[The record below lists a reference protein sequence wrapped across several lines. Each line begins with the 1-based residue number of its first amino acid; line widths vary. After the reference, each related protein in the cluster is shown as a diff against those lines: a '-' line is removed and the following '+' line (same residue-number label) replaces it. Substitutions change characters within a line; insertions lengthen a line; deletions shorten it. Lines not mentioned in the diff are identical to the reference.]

1 MSNGS
6 TSNRRIL
13 VADDVPGTVEFLAEM
28 LAQRGYEVATAED
41 GEQCLRQVQEFQP
54 DLVILDIMMP
64 KVHGIDVLKQVRADG
79 TKRDV
84 GFIVCSARSFAVD
97 LKSVRDLGAFDFL
110 MKPFE
115 IQSVLEKVEAFF
127 AGRAPPRRGLAAG
140 SAVTGTAAT
149 PAIVNN
155 VEPYVPTLETAGGYW
170 RMWGTRGSIP
180 VSGPRFARHGGNT
193 ACLEVRAGD
202 DICIIDAGSGIRD
215 LGLKLAA
222 EGPRK
227 IPILI
232 GHTHWDHIQ
241 GFPFF
246 VPAYVP
252 GFEFEIYSASGF
264 GKSLDQLFS
273 GQLDREYF
281 PFEMQDMSA
290 RLGFRSLAENP
301 VRFGK
306 IAVYWEMMNH
316 PGATIGFRV
325 EVDDNRIGYITD
337 NEFLKGYLGSPHSL
351 MYSSALVEPYQKII
365 QFVSDVD
372 VLILEMQYTNEEYP
386 KKIGWGHSSLSNA
399 CLLTKLARAKRLV
412 VTHHDPMHDD
422 DFLQAKLNLT
432 RQILKELDYPIEVSN
447 GFDGYTGYF

>member
-1 MSNGS
+1 
-6 TSNRRIL
+6 
-13 VADDVPGTVEFLAEM
+13 VADDVPGTVLFLSRA
-28 LAQRGYEVATAED
+28 LTKRGFDVRTAED
-41 GEQCLRQVQEFQP
+41 GEQCLRLIREFQP
-54 DLVILDIMMP
+54 ELVILDIMMP
-64 KVHGIDVLKQVRADG
+64 KVHGIDVLKTVRADG
-79 TKRDV
+79 TKKDV
-84 GFIVCSARSFAVD
+84 GFIVCSARSFSVD

-115 IQSVLEKVEAFF
+115 FQSVLEKVEAFF
-127 AGRAPPRRGLAAG
+127 AGRPPPRRGLGPGAA
-140 SAVTGTAAT
+140 VRGTAAG
-149 PAIVNN
+149 PAGLDD
-155 VEPYVPTLETAGGYW
+155 VEPYVPTLETARGYW

-193 ACLEVRAGD
+193 SCLEVRAGD
-202 DICIIDAGSGIRD
+202 DLCILDAGSGIRD
-215 LGLKLAA
+215 LGLQLVR

-227 IPILI
+227 VPLLI

-252 GFEFEIYSASGF
+252 GFEFEIYGASGF

-273 GQLDREYF
+273 GQLDRDYF
-281 PFEMQDMSA
+281 PVELQDMSA
-290 RLGFRSLAENP
+290 RLRFRTLAENP

-306 IAVYWEMMNH
+306 IAVFWEMMNH

-325 EVDDNRIGYITD
+325 EVEGNRIGYVTD
-337 NEFLKGYLGSPHSL
+337 NEFLKGYLGSPLGLTCGSE
-351 MYSSALVEPYQKII
+351 LVEPYQKII
-365 QFVSDVD
+365 QFVADVD

-422 DFLQAKLNLT
+422 DFLQTKLNLT

>member
-1 MSNGS
+1 MSNNGPS
-6 TSNRRIL
+6 TSANRRRIL

-28 LAQRGYEVATAED
+28 LSQRGFQVATAED
-41 GEQCLRQVQEFQP
+41 GEQCLRLVKEFEP

-64 KVHGIDVLKQVRADG
+64 KVHGIDVLKTVRADG
-79 TKRDV
+79 TKKDI
-84 GFIVCSARSFAVD
+84 GFIVCSARSFSVD

-115 IQSVLEKVEAFF
+115 FQNVLEKVDAFF
-127 AGRAPPRRGLAAG
+127 AGRPPRRGLSTASVAAP
-140 SAVTGTAAT
+140 ATGAG
-149 PAIVNN
+149 
-155 VEPYVPTLETAGGYW
+155 EDYVPTLKTANGYW

-193 ACLEVRAGD
+193 SCLEIRAGD
-202 DICIIDAGSGIRD
+202 DICILDAGSGIRD
-215 LGLKLAA
+215 LGLALVK
-222 EGPRK
+222 EGPRR

-246 VPAYVP
+246 VPAYIP
-252 GFEFEIYSASGF
+252 GYEFEIYGASGF
-264 GKSLDQLFS
+264 GKSLDQLFG
-273 GQLDREYF
+273 GQLDRDYF
-281 PFEMQDMSA
+281 PVEMQDMAAGLS
-290 RLGFRSLAENP
+290 FKTLAENP

-306 IAVYWEMMNH
+306 ISVYWEMMNH

-325 EVDDNRIGYITD
+325 EVAGQRIGYITD
-337 NEFLKGYLGSPHSL
+337 NEFLKGYLGSPL
-351 MYSSALVEPYQKII
+351 GLTSASELVQPYQRII
-365 QFVSDVD
+365 QFVADVD
-372 VLILEMQYTNEEYP
+372 VLILEMQYTSEEYP
-386 KKIGWGHSSLSNA
+386 KKIGWGHSSMANA
-399 CLLTKLARAKRLV
+399 CLMTKLARAKRLV

-422 DFLQAKLNLT
+422 DFLQTKLNLT

>member
-1 MSNGS
+1 MSNAPIPK
-6 TSNRRIL
+6 RRIL

-28 LAQRGYEVATAED
+28 LTQRGYEVATAED
-41 GEQCLRQVQEFQP
+41 GEQALERVRSFEP

-64 KVHGIDVLKQVRADG
+64 KVHGIDVLKTIRADG
-79 TKRDV
+79 AKKDV

-97 LKSVRDLGAFDFL
+97 VKSVRDLGAFDFL

-115 IQSVLEKVEAFF
+115 FQSVLEKVEAFF
-127 AGRAPPRRGLAAG
+127 AGRPPRRALSGAGVAAAPT
-140 SAVTGTAAT
+140 SAQITGA
-149 PAIVNN
+149 
-155 VEPYVPTLETAGGYW
+155 YRPTLETARGYW

-193 ACLEVRAGD
+193 SCLEVRTGD
-202 DICIIDAGSGIRD
+202 DLCIIDAGSGIRD
-215 LGLKLAA
+215 LGLTLLKD
-222 EGPRK
+222 GPRK
-227 IPILI
+227 VPLLI

-252 GFEFEIYSASGF
+252 GWEFEIYGASGF

-273 GQLDREYF
+273 GQLDRDYF
-281 PFEMQDMSA
+281 PVEMQDMSA
-290 RLGFRSLAENP
+290 RLTFRTLGENP
-301 VRFGK
+301 LRVGK
-306 IAVYWEMMNH
+306 IAVYWELMNH
-316 PGATIGFRV
+316 PGATIGFRIEV
-325 EVDDNRIGYITD
+325 EGQRIGYVTD
-337 NEFLKGYLGSPHSL
+337 NEFLKGYLGSPLALTRASE
-351 MYSSALVEPYQKII
+351 LVEPYERII
-365 QFVSDVD
+365 QFVQDVD
-372 VLILEMQYTNEEYP
+372 VLILEMQYTNDEYP
-386 KKIGWGHSSLSNA
+386 KKIGWGHSSMSNA

-422 DFLQAKLNLT
+422 DFLQTKLNLT

>member
-6 TSNRRIL
+6 TPKRRIL
-13 VADDVPGTVEFLAEM
+13 VADDVPGTVEFLSEM

-41 GEQCLRQVQEFQP
+41 GEQCLERVRTFEP

-64 KVHGIDVLKQVRADG
+64 KVHGIDVLKTVRADG
-79 TKRDV
+79 TRKDI
-84 GFIVCSARSFAVD
+84 GFIVCSARSFSVD

-115 IQSVLEKVEAFF
+115 FQSILEKIEAYF
-127 AGRAPPRRGLAAG
+127 AGRPPRRAGLG
-140 SAVTGTAAT
+140 SPGV
-149 PAIVNN
+149 IVPTVGQN
-155 VEPYVPTLETAGGYW
+155 VEPYRPTLKTSIGFW
-170 RMWGTRGSIP
+170 RLWGTRGSIP

-193 ACLEVRAGD
+193 SCLEVRAGSD
-202 DICIIDAGSGIRD
+202 MCIIDAGSGIRD
-215 LGLKLAA
+215 LGLQLMA

-227 IPILI
+227 IPLLI

-252 GFEFEIYSASGF
+252 GFEFEIYGASGF

-273 GQLDREYF
+273 GQLDRDYF
-281 PFEMQDMSA
+281 PVEMHDMSA
-290 RLGFRSLAENP
+290 RLNFKTLGENP

-306 IAVYWEMMNH
+306 IAVYWELMNH
-316 PGATIGFRV
+316 PGATVGFRIQA
-325 EVDDNRIGYITD
+325 EGQRIGYVTD
-337 NEFLKGYLGSPHSL
+337 NEFLKGYLGTPLELKKDSE
-351 MYSSALVEPYQKII
+351 LVQPYERIV
-365 QFVSDVD
+365 QFVADVD
-372 VLILEMQYTNEEYP
+372 VLVLESQYTNEEYP
-386 KKIGWGHSSLSNA
+386 KKIGWGHSMLSNA
-399 CLLTKLARAKRLV
+399 CLLAKLARAKRMV

-422 DFLQAKLNLT
+422 DFLQTKLNLT
-432 RQILKELDYPIEVSN
+432 RQILKELDHPIEVAN

>member
-1 MSNGS
+1 MSEAPS
-6 TSNRRIL
+6 PKRRIL

-28 LAQRGYEVATAED
+28 LSQRGYDVATAED
-41 GEQCLRQVQEFQP
+41 GEQCLRLIRDYEP

-64 KVHGIDVLKQVRADG
+64 KVHGIDVLKQARADG
-79 TKRDV
+79 TRKDV
-84 GFIVCSARSFAVD
+84 GFLVCSARSFAVD

-110 MKPFE
+110 TKPFE
-115 IQSVLEKVEAFF
+115 MRHVMEKVEAFF
-127 AGRAPPRRGLAAG
+127 AGRPPRRALSTANVAA
-140 SAVTGTAAT
+140 
-149 PAIVNN
+149 PAPTD
-155 VEPYVPTLETAGGYW
+155 EQAYRPTLATARGYW

-193 ACLEVRAGD
+193 SCLEIRAGD
-202 DICIIDAGSGIRD
+202 DLCILDAGSGIRD
-215 LGLKLAA
+215 LGLELAKQ
-222 EGPRK
+222 GPRK
-227 IPILI
+227 VPLLI

-246 VPAYVP
+246 SPAYVP
-252 GFEFEIYSASGF
+252 GFEFEIYGASGF
-264 GKSLDQLFS
+264 GKSLDQLFG
-273 GQLDREYF
+273 GQLDRDYF
-281 PFEMQDMSA
+281 PVEMHDMSA
-290 RLGFRSLAENP
+290 HLTFKTLAENP

-306 IAVYWEMMNH
+306 IAVFWELMNH
-316 PGATIGFRV
+316 PGATVGFRV
-325 EVDDNRIGYITD
+325 EVEGQRIGYITD
-337 NEFLKGYLGSPHSL
+337 NEFLKGYLGSPVGLTRESEV
-351 MYSSALVEPYQKII
+351 VEPYQRII

-372 VLILEMQYTNEEYP
+372 VLILEGQYTNEEYP

-422 DFLQAKLNLT
+422 DFLQVKLNLT

>member
-1 MSNGS
+1 MSNGQPS
-6 TSNRRIL
+6 ASVKRRIL

-28 LAQRGYEVATAED
+28 LSRRGYEVATADD
-41 GEQCLRQVQEFQP
+41 GEQCLLRVKDFEP

-79 TKRDV
+79 TRKDV
-84 GFIVCSARSFAVD
+84 GFIVCSARSFSVD
-97 LKSVRDLGAFDFL
+97 VKSVRDLGAFDFL
-110 MKPFE
+110 MKPFDF
-115 IQSVLEKVEAFF
+115 QSVLEKVEAFF
-127 AGRAPPRRGLAAG
+127 AGRPPRRALSPANAA
-140 SAVTGTAAT
+140 
-149 PAIVNN
+149 PAQAPV
-155 VEPYVPTLETAGGYW
+155 VGYVPTLETARGYW

-193 ACLEVRAGD
+193 SCLEVRAGD
-202 DICIIDAGSGIRD
+202 NLCIIDAGSGIRD
-215 LGLKLAA
+215 LGLRLLQ

-227 IPILI
+227 VPLLI

-252 GFEFEIYSASGF
+252 GFEFEIYGASGF

-273 GQLDREYF
+273 GQLDRDYF
-281 PFEMQDMSA
+281 PVEMNDMSA
-290 RLGFRSLAENP
+290 RLNFHTLAENP

-306 IAVYWEMMNH
+306 IAIHWEMMNH
-316 PGATIGFRV
+316 PGATIGFRIEV
-325 EVDDNRIGYITD
+325 EGQRIGYVTD
-337 NEFLKGYLGSPHSL
+337 NEFLKGYLGTPIGLSRDSE
-351 MYSSALVEPYQKII
+351 LVQPYERIV

-372 VLILEMQYTNEEYP
+372 VLILEAQYTNEEYP

-399 CLLTKLARAKRLV
+399 CLLAKLARAKRLV

-422 DFLQAKLNLT
+422 DFLQTKLNLT
-432 RQILKELDYPIEVSN
+432 RQILGELGHPIEVAN